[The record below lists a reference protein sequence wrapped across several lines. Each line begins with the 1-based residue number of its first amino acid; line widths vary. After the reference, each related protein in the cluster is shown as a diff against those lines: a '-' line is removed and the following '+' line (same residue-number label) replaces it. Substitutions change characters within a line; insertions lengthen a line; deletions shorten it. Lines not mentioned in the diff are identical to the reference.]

1 MLVKRTLSGV
11 VNIMASNIRNL
22 NVWPIK
28 IYPRYQ
34 FKTRE
39 DWEIVL

>member
-1 MLVKRTLSGV
+1 MRYFNAVKR
-11 VNIMASNIRNL
+11 IMASNIRNP

-28 IYPRYQ
+28 IYFYYQ